1 MIKKLL
7 FVFLTL
13 IPLTSMADAYS
24 SNNYRP
30 NNKTVK
36 LEETNLP
43 IVFINT
49 KQQVIH
55 KDYRIAVRMKII
67 NNADGI
73 NYGDTLTHPDQTV
86 DYEGW
91 IGFKKK
97 GIFYQQKERQHGKTK
112 WSYYKLLNL
121 ALNGITSFTT
131 TPLRFASIFGIIV
144 SLLAFLYL
152 IYIYLYV
159 QML

>member
-1 MIKKLL
+1 MKKLL
-7 FVFLTL
+7 L
-13 IPLTSMADAYS
+13 IILVLLPMTVMADAYS

-91 IGFKKK
+91 IGIKYRGNSSFDLSSKKPYGFKTLKTEDVDGKK
-97 GIFYQQKERQHGKTK
+97 EKVTILDMPADND
-112 WSYYKLLNL
+112 WVLLL
-121 ALNGITSFTT
+121 PTT
-131 TPLRFASIFGIIV
+131 TAV
-144 SLLAFLYL
+144 
-152 IYIYLYV
+152 
-159 QML
+159 